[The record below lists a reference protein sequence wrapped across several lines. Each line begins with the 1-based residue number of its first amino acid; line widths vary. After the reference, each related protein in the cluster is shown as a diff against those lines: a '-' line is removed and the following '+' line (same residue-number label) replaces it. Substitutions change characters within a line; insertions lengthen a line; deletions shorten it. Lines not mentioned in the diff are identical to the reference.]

1 MRALIVTGG
10 SAGHVFPGLTLAAG
24 LRERGNEVTLA
35 TVGRWREVAEERSLG
50 FVDADRTAD
59 VELHDSWHGWAT
71 DAARELIPEI
81 QRLKPDVVVGDVV
94 TPGPG
99 LAAEAAGAR
108 WSTLMPVLYPLDSPG
123 MPAYPFG
130 MLPPRTRAGAVMWRA
145 VRGPLRALHPRNR
158 WLRDVPAQLNDARRD
173 VGLPALDRIPG
184 GWHDYGPISDGL
196 VLVATLPQL
205 EYPRA
210 WPSTVHVVGPMLAE
224 LAGEEIELPPGDD
237 PLVFVAASTTMDPGL
252 RLIEMVFDALADEPV
267 RVVATTGERGWGGD
281 VPDNAAVTDWAS
293 NEQLLSQA
301 SLVVARGGHGTV
313 VRSLSS
319 GVPMLV
325 CPAGTDM
332 AENGAR
338 VTWAGAGA
346 MVPERLQTPA
356 ALRLAVRRVLAEPRF
371 ASAAGR
377 LAAWARGNDAGAR
390 GAVLVEDYARDGA
403 AGAGAG

>member
-24 LRERGNEVTLA
+24 LRDRGNEVTLA
-35 TVGRWREVAEERSLG
+35 TASRWREMAEERSLG
-50 FVDADRTAD
+50 FFAADRTAD
-59 VELHDSWHGWAT
+59 VELHESWQGWAA
-71 DAARELIPEI
+71 DAARELLPEI
-81 QRLKPDVVVGDVV
+81 ERFEPDVVVGDVV

-99 LAAEAAGAR
+99 LAAQVAGAR
-108 WSTLMPVLYPLDSPG
+108 WSTLMPVLYPADSPG

-130 MLPPRTRAGAVMWRA
+130 MLPPRTRAGTAMWRA
-145 VRGPLRALHPRNR
+145 ARGPLRALHPRNR
-158 WLRDVPAQLNDARRD
+158 WLREVPAQLNDARRD
-173 VGLPALDRIPG
+173 LGLPPLDRIPG

-210 WPSTVHVVGPMLAE
+210 WPDRVHVVGPMLAE
-224 LAGEEIELPPGDD
+224 HPGEEIELPPGAD

-252 RLIEMVFDALADEPV
+252 RLVEMALDALADEPV
-267 RVVATTGERGWGGD
+267 RVVATTGERGWAGE
-281 VPDNAAVTDWAS
+281 VPANAAVTDWAS

-319 GVPMLV
+319 GVPLLV
-325 CPAGTDM
+325 FPAGTDM

-338 VTWAGAGA
+338 VTWAGAGT
-346 MVPERLQTPA
+346 MVPRPLQSPI
-356 ALRLAVRRVLAEPRF
+356 ALRLAVRRMLSEPRF
-371 ASAAGR
+371 AAAAGR
-377 LAAWARGNDAGAR
+377 LAAWARGNDAAAR
-390 GAVLVEDYARDGA
+390 GAALVEDYARDGGDGA
-403 AGAGAG
+403 APR

>member
-35 TVGRWREVAEERSLG
+35 TVGRWRELAEERSLG
-50 FVDADRTAD
+50 FVAAERTAD
-59 VELHDSWHGWAT
+59 VELHDSWHRWAT
-71 DAARELIPEI
+71 GAARLE
-81 QRLKPDVVVGDVV
+81 PDVVVGDVV

-99 LAAEAAGAR
+99 RAAQAAGAR
-108 WSTLMPVLYPLDSPG
+108 WSTLMPVLYPVDAPG

-130 MLPPRTRAGAVMWRA
+130 MLPPRTRAGAAMWRA
-145 VRGPLRALHPRNR
+145 ARGPLRALHPRNR
-158 WLRDVPAQLNDARRD
+158 CLRNVPAQLNAARRYS
-173 VGLPALDRIPG
+173 GLPALDRIPG

-210 WPSTVHVVGPMLAE
+210 WPDTVHVVGPMLAE
-224 LAGEEIELPPGDD
+224 LPGDDVALPPGDD

-252 RLIEMVFDALADEPV
+252 RLVEMAFEALAEEPV
-267 RVVATTGERGWGGD
+267 RVAATTGERGWSTD
-281 VPDNAAVTDWAS
+281 VPANAVVTDWAS

-319 GVPMLV
+319 GVPLLV

-338 VTWAGAGA
+338 VTWSGAGS

-356 ALRLAVRRVLAEPRF
+356 ALRLAVRRMLREPRC
-371 ASAAGR
+371 AAAAGR
-377 LAAWARGNDAGAR
+377 LAEWARGNDAAAR
-390 GAVLVEDYARDGA
+390 GAALVEDYARNGA
-403 AGAGAG
+403 AGAGAA